1 MNGGPRIIS
10 IEPEQPAGDFAAGRS
25 ENNAASLAETGTQ
38 TGAGADVDASWL
50 QESDDV
56 QPASGRGD
64 ALILSLVGLAL
75 AGWTGFFVWA
85 NLPDLLAGG
94 TPAQWIGW
102 IVNWSSPALLCLVA
116 LLVFMR
122 TSRREG
128 ARFANVARQLGEES
142 RQLEDR
148 LRSVNAELS
157 MARDFM
163 AAQSRDLESLGRIAA
178 DRLSGSAS
186 QLAELV
192 SDNGKRV
199 DSISTVAQNALENME
214 KLRGQLPVI
223 ANAAKD
229 VTNNIGN
236 AGRTAHVQ
244 LENLVA
250 GFQRLNEFGIASERQ
265 VETIRGAVEAALAEM
280 ARQADQ
286 LGAISQHRFAALTQE
301 GEAFRQRLDQ
311 DEIAALGAIRA
322 RAAALAEELATHRT
336 IAQASENEALEALRG
351 RLATLHSESTR
362 ISGEIAAGEAQAL
375 AGWTQR
381 AANHASSL
389 REALGAL
396 DSDHRQALESGSARF
411 ARFAAEA
418 QSLVARLREEL
429 DGLEAEMAARREN
442 SDHEA
447 ENRTQALLQRLA
459 IIDTE
464 IARRRE
470 AATALLNETANQMA
484 VRLGEL
490 EQVVA
495 HHQQGQIDRVREVD
509 AQCARIGERVAA
521 FTAMIEQAGVHGE
534 DAGLA
539 VDRALAMLNDRLVS
553 SRETLAGTDRQ
564 VAELTDASV
573 RLLEL
578 IQASSEHAQ
587 ARIPEALGSAEAGLN
602 GIEHRVMALAEKLAE
617 AGQNGEALSDLVL
630 RSRADVTA
638 AMNDMARWQDEL
650 GERSQAQ
657 ESRFAA
663 LRDQLSAV
671 RGESAALTTA
681 IEASLDGAIAQL
693 SAAARQA
700 GAEIGADAEAQI
712 AALSDRLERDS
723 KAALASVIETE
734 ATRLSAAIENTVARA
749 AEKGRDSTRQL
760 REQLAKVDELAS
772 NLESRVVRARER
784 AQEQVDSD
792 FARRVALITESLNS
806 TAIDVAKVLS
816 AEVADT
822 AWAAYMRG
830 DRGIF
835 TRRAVS
841 LLDSGEAKTVLQHYE
856 RNREFREHVNH
867 YIHDFEGML
876 RQLLSTRDGNA
887 LGVTLLSSDMGKL
900 YVALAQ
906 AIERLRS

>member
-10 IEPEQPAGDFAAGRS
+10 IEPEQPAGGFSAGRS
-25 ENNAASLAETGTQ
+25 ENPASPLTESGTEVADAE
-38 TGAGADVDASWL
+38 ASWL
-50 QESDDV
+50 QESEDV
-56 QPASGRGD
+56 PSAPGRSD
-64 ALILSLVGLAL
+64 AAILSLIVLAL
-75 AGWTGFFVWA
+75 TGWTGFFVWA
-85 NLPDLLAGG
+85 NFPDFLAGG

-128 ARFANVARQLGEES
+128 ARFADVARKLGEES
-142 RQLEDR
+142 RQLEER

-157 MARDFM
+157 MARDFI
-163 AAQSRDLESLGRIAA
+163 AAQSRDLESLGRIAV

-186 QLAELV
+186 QLADLV

-236 AGRTAHVQ
+236 AGRAAHVQ

-250 GFQRLNEFGIASERQ
+250 GFQRLNEFGTASERQ
-265 VETIRGAVEAALAEM
+265 VETIRIAVEAALAEM
-280 ARQADQ
+280 SRQADQ
-286 LGAISQHRFAALTQE
+286 LGEISRNRFVALTQE

-322 RAAALAEELATHRT
+322 RAAALAEELATHRAV
-336 IAQASENEALEALRG
+336 AQSSENEAVEALRN
-351 RLATLHSESTR
+351 RLTALHNESAR
-362 ISGEIAAGEAQAL
+362 ISAEIAASEAQAL
-375 AGWTQR
+375 TSWTQR
-381 AANHASSL
+381 ATTHASSL
-389 REALGAL
+389 REALDAL
-396 DSDHRQALESGSARF
+396 DSDHRQALEAGAARF
-411 ARFAAEA
+411 ARFAADA
-418 QSLVARLREEL
+418 DSLVSRLREEL
-429 DGLEAEMAARREN
+429 DGLEVEMAARREN
-442 SDHEA
+442 SDQEA
-447 ENRTQALLQRLA
+447 ETRTQGLLQRLA

-470 AATALLNETANQMA
+470 TATALLNEATDQLA

-490 EQVVA
+490 EQVIA
-495 HHQQGQIDRVREVD
+495 RHQQDQLDRVHEVD
-509 AQCARIGERVAA
+509 TQCARIGDRVAA
-521 FTAMIEQAGVHGE
+521 FTALIEKAGAHGE

-539 VDRALAMLNDRLVS
+539 VDRALALLNERLMS

-587 ARIPEALGSAEAGLN
+587 ARIPEALGSAEAGLQ
-602 GIEHRVMALAEKLAE
+602 GIEQRVTALGEKLAS
-617 AGQNGEALSDLVL
+617 AGQSGATLSDLVL

-638 AMNDMARWQDEL
+638 AMSDMARWQDEL
-650 GERSQAQ
+650 GEHSQAQ

-663 LRDQLSAV
+663 LRDQLAAV

-681 IEASLDGAIAQL
+681 IEASLDGAIARL
-693 SAAARQA
+693 SAAARKA
-700 GAEIGADAEAQI
+700 GAEIGTDAETQI
-712 AALSDRLERDS
+712 AVLSERLEQDS

-734 ATRLSAAIENTVARA
+734 ASRLAAVIEETVARA

-760 REQLAKVDELAS
+760 REQLAKVDELAG
-772 NLESRVVRARER
+772 NLENRVARARER

-841 LLDSGEAKTVLQHYE
+841 LLDSSEAKTVLQHYE

-906 AIERLRS
+906 AIERLRA